1 MNTLAKKIIIH
12 IILPLIIGFTIY
24 FIAKPDNWLTNRL
37 LPFEFS
43 NRHSNYA
50 ANWFTRIIFLNGP
63 DFCWS
68 YSLTSSLLF
77 WKQLSGF
84 KTIFF
89 YVFIFLIILMQE
101 LVQYFLPSYFTFDIL
116 DIVAALLAFLL
127 SFYLNRKY
135 V

>member
-12 IILPLIIGFTIY
+12 SILPLIIGFTIY
-24 FIAKPDNWLTNRL
+24 FIAKPDNWLTKRIF
-37 LPFEFS
+37 PFEFS
-43 NRHSNYA
+43 NRQCNYA
-50 ANWFTRIIFLNGP
+50 ADWLTRIIIFNGP

-77 WKQLSGF
+77 WKQLSRF

-101 LVQYFLPSYFTFDIL
+101 LVQYCLPSYFTFDIL